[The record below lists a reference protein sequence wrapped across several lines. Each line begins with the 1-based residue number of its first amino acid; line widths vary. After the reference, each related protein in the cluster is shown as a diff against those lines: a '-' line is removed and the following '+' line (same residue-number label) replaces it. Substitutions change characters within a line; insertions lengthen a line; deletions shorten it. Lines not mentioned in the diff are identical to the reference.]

1 MTMKQ
6 KKHKAITDLKAYREN
21 PALRSVKHYGFT
33 IVFTLAEIA
42 NDIAN
47 GYADSYEEYME
58 ISEYL
63 EKYV

>member
-6 KKHKAITDLKAYREN
+6 KKHKAITDLRAYREN
-21 PALRSVKHYGFT
+21 PASRTVTHYGLT

-47 GYADSYEEYME
+47 GYADTYEEYVE

-63 EKYV
+63 EKFV